1 MTAIWWIYQ
10 QRLTSHEKNFKRIQ
24 ASEREIQIM
33 MENKRD
39 LSISMARA
47 NIVVMFVS
55 IPVAILQFA
64 IFVMVH
70 GLRKMETTLGIGLFL
85 GVLFLGVLAHELIHG
100 LAWVIFGRKPFS
112 TIKFGFQWKTL
123 TPYAHLKE
131 PAEINAY
138 RIGGFM
144 PGFFLGILP
153 YIMSIVLGDGNL
165 FWFGLIHTAAAGGD
179 WLILWLIRNVK
190 AGSQVED
197 HPTNAGCY
205 VIEPESAGI

>member
-55 IPVAILQFA
+55 IPVAILQFT

>member
-1 MTAIWWIYQ
+1 MTAIWWIYR

-70 GLRKMETTLGIGLFL
+70 GLRKMETTLSIGLFL